1 MRVRTETDWTVQ
13 AGTAGGRGRSDIESK
28 HLLGGLLYQIGDRGR
43 DTGAEHLR
51 YRRGRARM

>member
-1 MRVRTETDWTVQ
+1 MRTETDWTVQ

-28 HLLGGLLYQIGDRGR
+28 HLLGGLLYQIGDRDR
-43 DTGAEHLR
+43 DTGAEYLR